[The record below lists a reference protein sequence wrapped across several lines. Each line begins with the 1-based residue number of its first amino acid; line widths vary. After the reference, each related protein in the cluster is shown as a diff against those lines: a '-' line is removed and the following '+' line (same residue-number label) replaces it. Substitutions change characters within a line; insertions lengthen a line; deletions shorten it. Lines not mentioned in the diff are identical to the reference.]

1 MLWLS
6 LLTKQI
12 RGQEPRVNPFA
23 AELLPF
29 VSHSVEAGIALAV
42 SSFKWM
48 KKMYIIEKWTSV
60 KSNY

>member
-1 MLWLS
+1 MLWLN

-29 VSHSVEAGIALAV
+29 VSHSIEAGITLAV

-48 KKMYIIEKWTSV
+48 KKMYIIEK
-60 KSNY
+60 